1 MKNQIITQ
9 KKENNMLII
18 PIIPKEELDGFE
30 VKLDSLTPEMG
41 FYLINVFNS
50 MSAKS
55 LTPSDIAFD
64 IYVTRSDNTPL
75 IRLFACSVIQNIVTS
90 ERYCNI
96 MVNNNRYV
104 DLHGIDFD
112 PSNANALQKNFT
124 TVYLT
129 STAPSSTGKKF
140 MFGGLQ
146 ISTTGNFDPSMEESW
161 GLECINIEIL
171 R

>member
-1 MKNQIITQ
+1 M
-9 KKENNMLII
+9 
-18 PIIPKEELDGFE
+18 PKDELDGFE
-30 VKLDSLTPEMG
+30 VKFSAITKEMA
-41 FYLINVFNS
+41 FYLVNVFNNI
-50 MSAKS
+50 S

-96 MVNNNRYV
+96 MVNNNKYV
-104 DLHGIDFD
+104 DLHGIDFN
-112 PSNANALQKNFT
+112 PSNADALQRNFT
-124 TVYLT
+124 TVYLIST
-129 STAPSSTGKKF
+129 SPSSIGKKF

-171 R
+171 K

>member
-1 MKNQIITQ
+1 M
-9 KKENNMLII
+9 
-18 PIIPKEELDGFE
+18 PKDKLDGFE
-30 VKLDSLTPEMG
+30 VKFSAITKEMA
-41 FYLINVFNS
+41 FYLVHVFNNTS
-50 MSAKS
+50 SKS

-75 IRLFACSVIQNIVTS
+75 IRLFACSVIQNIATLR
-90 ERYCNI
+90 RYCNI
-96 MVNNNRYV
+96 MVSDNRYV
-104 DLHGIDFD
+104 DLHGIDFS
-112 PSNANALQKNFT
+112 PSNADALQRNFT

-129 STAPSSTGKKF
+129 STSPSSTGKKF

-161 GLECINIEIL
+161 GLKCINIEIL

>member
-1 MKNQIITQ
+1 M
-9 KKENNMLII
+9 
-18 PIIPKEELDGFE
+18 PKDNLDGFE
-30 VKLDSLTPEMG
+30 VKFSAITKEMA
-41 FYLINVFNS
+41 FYLVSVFNS
-50 MSAKS
+50 MSDKS

-64 IYVTRSDNTPL
+64 IYVTRGDNLPL

-96 MVNNNRYV
+96 MVSNNKYV
-104 DLHGIDFD
+104 DLHDIDFD
-112 PSNANALQKNFT
+112 PSNANDLQRNFT

-129 STAPSSTGKKF
+129 STSPSSTGKKF

-146 ISTTGNFDPSMEESW
+146 ISTTGNFDPSTEKSW
-161 GLECINIEIL
+161 GLECINIELL

>member
-1 MKNQIITQ
+1 MI
-9 KKENNMLII
+9 II
-18 PIIPKEELDGFE
+18 PIMPKNELDGFE
-30 VKLDSLTPEMG
+30 IKFSAITKEMA
-41 FYLINVFNS
+41 FYLVNVFNS

-64 IYVTRSDNTPL
+64 IYVTRSDNAPL
-75 IRLFACSVIQNIVTS
+75 IRLFACSVIQNIVIS
-90 ERYCNI
+90 KRYCNI
-96 MVNNNRYV
+96 MVSDNKYI

-112 PSNANALQKNFT
+112 PSNADALRRNFT

-129 STAPSSTGKKF
+129 SNSPSSTGKKF

-146 ISTTGNFDPSMEESW
+146 LTTMGNFDPSVEESW

>member
-1 MKNQIITQ
+1 MI
-9 KKENNMLII
+9 II
-18 PIIPKEELDGFE
+18 PIMPKDELDGFE
-30 VKLDSLTPEMG
+30 IKFSAITKEMA
-41 FYLINVFNS
+41 FYLANVL
-50 MSAKS
+50 AKS

-96 MVNNNRYV
+96 MVSNNRYV
-104 DLHGIDFD
+104 DLQGIDFD
-112 PSNANALQKNFT
+112 PSNANALQRNFT

-129 STAPSSTGKKF
+129 STSPSSTGKKF

-146 ISTTGNFDPSMEESW
+146 ISATGNFDPSMEESW

>member
-1 MKNQIITQ
+1 M
-9 KKENNMLII
+9 
-18 PIIPKEELDGFE
+18 PKDELDGFE
-30 VKLDSLTPEMG
+30 VKFSAITKEMA
-41 FYLINVFNS
+41 FYLIGVFNS
-50 MSAKS
+50 TSAKS

-90 ERYCNI
+90 KRYCNI
-96 MVNNNRYV
+96 MVSDHKYV
-104 DLHGIDFD
+104 DLHGIDFY
-112 PSNANALQKNFT
+112 PSNANALRRNFT

-146 ISTTGNFDPSMEESW
+146 ISTTGNFDPSMEEAW
-161 GLECINIEIL
+161 GLKCINIEIL

>member
-1 MKNQIITQ
+1 MPKN
-9 KKENNMLII
+9 
-18 PIIPKEELDGFE
+18 ELDGFE
-30 VKLDSLTPEMG
+30 IKFSAITKEMA
-41 FYLINVFNS
+41 FYLVNVFNN

-75 IRLFACSVIQNIVTS
+75 VRLFACSVIQNIVTS
-90 ERYCNI
+90 KRYCNI
-96 MVNNNRYV
+96 MVSDNRYI
-104 DLHGIDFD
+104 DLHGIDFN
-112 PSNANALQKNFT
+112 PSNANDLRRNFT

-129 STAPSSTGKKF
+129 STAPSTTGTKF

-146 ISTTGNFDPSMEESW
+146 ISTTGNFDPSKEESW
-161 GLECINIEIL
+161 GLECINIKIL

>member
-1 MKNQIITQ
+1 MI
-9 KKENNMLII
+9 II
-18 PIIPKEELDGFE
+18 PIMPKDELEGFE
-30 VKLDSLTPEMG
+30 IKFSAITKEMA
-41 FYLINVFNS
+41 FYLAYVFNT
-50 MSAKS
+50 AKS

-90 ERYCNI
+90 IRYCNI
-96 MVNNNRYV
+96 MVSNNKYV

-112 PSNANALQKNFT
+112 PSNANALQRNFT

>member
-1 MKNQIITQ
+1 M
-9 KKENNMLII
+9 
-18 PIIPKEELDGFE
+18 PKDELEGFE
-30 VKLDSLTPEMG
+30 IKFSAITKEMA
-41 FYLINVFNS
+41 FYLAYVFNS
-50 MSAKS
+50 MSVKS

-64 IYVTRSDNTPL
+64 MYVTRNDNTPL
-75 IRLFACSVIQNIVTS
+75 IRLFACSVIQNIITS

-96 MVNNNRYV
+96 MVSDNKYV
-104 DLHGIDFD
+104 NLHGINFN
-112 PSNANALQKNFT
+112 PSNANALQRNFT

-129 STAPSSTGKKF
+129 STSPSSTGKKF

>member
-1 MKNQIITQ
+1 MI
-9 KKENNMLII
+9 II
-18 PIIPKEELDGFE
+18 PIMPKDELDGFE
-30 VKLDSLTPEMG
+30 IRFSAITEKMA
-41 FYLINVFNS
+41 FYLVNVFNS
-50 MSAKS
+50 VSAKS
-55 LTPSDIAFD
+55 LTPSNIAFD

-90 ERYCNI
+90 KRYCNI
-96 MVNNNRYV
+96 MVSDNKYV
-104 DLHGIDFD
+104 DLHSINLK
-112 PSNANALQKNFT
+112 PSNANDLRRNFT

-129 STAPSSTGKKF
+129 STSPSSTGKKF

>member
-1 MKNQIITQ
+1 M
-9 KKENNMLII
+9 
-18 PIIPKEELDGFE
+18 PKDKLDGFE
-30 VKLDSLTPEMG
+30 VKFSAITKEMA
-41 FYLINVFNS
+41 FYLVSVFNN

-55 LTPSDIAFD
+55 LTPSNIAFD

-75 IRLFACSVIQNIVTS
+75 IRLFACSVIQNIITS

-96 MVNNNRYV
+96 MVNDNKYV

-112 PSNANALQKNFT
+112 PSYADSLKRNFT

-161 GLECINIEIL
+161 GLKCINIEIL

>member
-1 MKNQIITQ
+1 
-9 KKENNMLII
+9 MLII
-18 PIIPKEELDGFE
+18 PIIPKKELDGFE

-41 FYLINVFNS
+41 FYLINVFNRGS
-50 MSAKS
+50 SKS

-75 IRLFACSVIQNIVTS
+75 IRLFACSVIQNIVTLK
-90 ERYCNI
+90 RYCNI
-96 MVNNNRYV
+96 MVSDNKYV
-104 DLHGIDFD
+104 DLHGIDFG
-112 PSNANALQKNFT
+112 PSNANDLQRNFT

-129 STAPSSTGKKF
+129 STSQSSTGKKF

-146 ISTTGNFDPSMEESW
+146 ISTTGNFDPSMKESW
-161 GLECINIEIL
+161 GLECINIKIL

>member
-1 MKNQIITQ
+1 MI
-9 KKENNMLII
+9 II
-18 PIIPKEELDGFE
+18 PIMPKDELDGFE
-30 VKLDSLTPEMG
+30 IKFSAITKEMA
-41 FYLINVFNS
+41 FYLTNVFNS

-64 IYVTRSDNTPL
+64 IYVGRGDDAPL

-96 MVNNNRYV
+96 MVSDNKYV
-104 DLHGIDFD
+104 NLHSIDFD
-112 PSNANALQKNFT
+112 PSNANDLQRNFT
-124 TVYLT
+124 TVYVT
-129 STAPSSTGKKF
+129 SSSPSSTGKKF

-161 GLECINIEIL
+161 GLKCINIEIL

>member
-1 MKNQIITQ
+1 M
-9 KKENNMLII
+9 
-18 PIIPKEELDGFE
+18 PKYKLDGFE
-30 VKLDSLTPEMG
+30 VKFSAITEKMA
-41 FYLINVFNS
+41 FYLTNVFNS

-75 IRLFACSVIQNIVTS
+75 IRLFACSVIQNIIAS

-96 MVNNNRYV
+96 MVSDNKYV
-104 DLHGIDFD
+104 DLHGINFD
-112 PSNANALQKNFT
+112 PSNANALQRNFT

-129 STAPSSTGKKF
+129 STSPSSTGKKF

-146 ISTTGNFDPSMEESW
+146 LTTTGNFDPSMKESW

-171 R
+171 KYEILK

>member
-1 MKNQIITQ
+1 MI
-9 KKENNMLII
+9 II
-18 PIIPKEELDGFE
+18 PIMPKDEFDGFE
-30 VKLDSLTPEMG
+30 VKFSAITKEMA
-41 FYLINVFNS
+41 FYLTNVFNS
-50 MSAKS
+50 MSAKT

-75 IRLFACSVIQNIVTS
+75 VRLFACSVIQNIVTS
-90 ERYCNI
+90 KRYCNI
-96 MVNNNRYV
+96 MVSDNKYV
-104 DLHGIDFD
+104 DLHSIDFD
-112 PSNANALQKNFT
+112 PSYANALRRNFT

-146 ISTTGNFDPSMEESW
+146 ISTTDQFDPSVEESW

-171 R
+171 RY

>member
-1 MKNQIITQ
+1 M
-9 KKENNMLII
+9 
-18 PIIPKEELDGFE
+18 PKDKSDGFE
-30 VKLDSLTPEMG
+30 IKFSAITKEMA
-41 FYLINVFNS
+41 FYLVNVFNGV
-50 MSAKS
+50 SAKS

-64 IYVTRSDNTPL
+64 IYVGRGDNTPL

-96 MVNNNRYV
+96 MVSNNKYV
-104 DLHGIDFD
+104 DLHDIDFD
-112 PSNANALQKNFT
+112 PSNANALQRNFT

-146 ISTTGNFDPSMEESW
+146 ISTTGNFDPSMEKSW
-161 GLECINIEIL
+161 GLECINIELSDIEIL
-171 R
+171 

>member
-1 MKNQIITQ
+1 
-9 KKENNMLII
+9 MLII

-30 VKLDSLTPEMG
+30 VKLGRLTPEMG
-41 FYLINVFNS
+41 FYLTNVFNS
-50 MSAKS
+50 CSFKS

-75 IRLFACSVIQNIVTS
+75 IRLFACSVIQNIVTLK
-90 ERYCNI
+90 RYCNI
-96 MVNNNRYV
+96 MVSDNKYV
-104 DLHGIDFD
+104 DLHGIDFA
-112 PSNANALQKNFT
+112 PKNANDLKRNFT

-129 STAPSSTGKKF
+129 STSPSSTGKKF

>member
-1 MKNQIITQ
+1 M
-9 KKENNMLII
+9 
-18 PIIPKEELDGFE
+18 PKDKLDGFE
-30 VKLDSLTPEMG
+30 VKFSAITKEMA
-41 FYLINVFNS
+41 FYLACVFNS
-50 MSAKS
+50 TSAKS

-64 IYVTRSDNTPL
+64 IYVTRSENTPF
-75 IRLFACSVIQNIVTS
+75 IRLFACSVIQNIAIL

-96 MVNNNRYV
+96 MVSDNRYV
-104 DLHGIDFD
+104 DLHDIDFD
-112 PSNANALQKNFT
+112 PSNANGLQRNFT

-129 STAPSSTGKKF
+129 SIAPSSTGTKF

-161 GLECINIEIL
+161 GLECINIKIL

>member
-1 MKNQIITQ
+1 
-9 KKENNMLII
+9 MLII

-30 VKLDSLTPEMG
+30 VKLDSLTPGMG
-41 FYLINVFNS
+41 YYLSSVFNT

-64 IYVTRSDNTPL
+64 IYVTRSDHTPL

-96 MVNNNRYV
+96 MVSNNKYV
-104 DLHGIDFD
+104 DLHSIDFN
-112 PSNANALQKNFT
+112 PSNANALQRNFT

-129 STAPSSTGKKF
+129 STSPSSTGKKF

-171 R
+171 RY

>member
-1 MKNQIITQ
+1 MI
-9 KKENNMLII
+9 II
-18 PIIPKEELDGFE
+18 PIMPKKELEGFE
-30 VKLDSLTPEMG
+30 IKFSAITKEMA
-41 FYLINVFNS
+41 FYLINVFINT
-50 MSAKS
+50 SAKS

-75 IRLFACSVIQNIVTS
+75 VRLFACSVIQNIITS
-90 ERYCNI
+90 KRYCNI
-96 MVNNNRYV
+96 MVSNNKYV
-104 DLHGIDFD
+104 DLHGINFN
-112 PSNANALQKNFT
+112 PLNANTLPRNFT

-129 STAPSSTGKKF
+129 SISPSSTGKKF

-146 ISTTGNFDPSMEESW
+146 LTTTDNFDPSTEGSW

>member
-1 MKNQIITQ
+1 MI
-9 KKENNMLII
+9 II
-18 PIIPKEELDGFE
+18 PIIPKEKLDGFE
-30 VKLDSLTPEMG
+30 VKFSAITKEMA
-41 FYLINVFNS
+41 FYLANVFNR

-64 IYVTRSDNTPL
+64 IYVTRNDNTPL

-96 MVNNNRYV
+96 MVNDNKYV

-112 PSNANALQKNFT
+112 PSNANALKRNFT
-124 TVYLT
+124 TVYL
-129 STAPSSTGKKF
+129 SPSSTGKKF

>member
-1 MKNQIITQ
+1 M
-9 KKENNMLII
+9 
-18 PIIPKEELDGFE
+18 PKDELDGFK
-30 VKLDSLTPEMG
+30 VKFSAITKEMA
-41 FYLINVFNS
+41 FYLANVFNGVLD
-50 MSAKS
+50 KS

-64 IYVTRSDNTPL
+64 IYVARNDNAPL

-96 MVNNNRYV
+96 MVSGNRYV
-104 DLHGIDFD
+104 DLHSIDFD
-112 PSNANALQKNFT
+112 PSNANALQRNFT

-146 ISTTGNFDPSMEESW
+146 ISTTDNFDPSMEESW

>member
-1 MKNQIITQ
+1 MI
-9 KKENNMLII
+9 II
-18 PIIPKEELDGFE
+18 PIMPKDKLDGFE
-30 VKLDSLTPEMG
+30 VKFSAITKEMA
-41 FYLINVFNS
+41 FYLTEVFNS

-104 DLHGIDFD
+104 DLHSIDFD
-112 PSNANALQKNFT
+112 PSNANALQRNFT
-124 TVYLT
+124 TVYLN

-146 ISTTGNFDPSMEESW
+146 ISTTGNFDPYIKDSW

>member
-1 MKNQIITQ
+1 MI
-9 KKENNMLII
+9 II
-18 PIIPKEELDGFE
+18 PIIPKEKLDGFE
-30 VKLDSLTPEMG
+30 VKFSAITKEMA
-41 FYLINVFNS
+41 FYLTAVFNN

-64 IYVTRSDNTPL
+64 IYVTRNDNTPL

-90 ERYCNI
+90 KRYCNI
-96 MVNNNRYV
+96 MVSDNKYV

-112 PSNANALQKNFT
+112 PGNAGALQRNFT

-129 STAPSSTGKKF
+129 STASSSTGTKF

-146 ISTTGNFDPSMEESW
+146 ISTTGNFDPSMEEAW
-161 GLECINIEIL
+161 GLECINIKIL